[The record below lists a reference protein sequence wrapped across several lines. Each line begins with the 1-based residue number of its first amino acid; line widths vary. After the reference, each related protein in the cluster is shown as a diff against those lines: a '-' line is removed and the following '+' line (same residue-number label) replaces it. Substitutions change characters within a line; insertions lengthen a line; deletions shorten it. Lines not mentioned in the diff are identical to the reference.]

1 MPSASTR
8 RIRWS
13 CAETVGNAG
22 AYERGPCLCCQINPV
37 ELIAGELRHPEGG
50 FIRGE
55 PQTIGLAEALQHGR
69 DGGLVRSQVV
79 DAAPRLCGR
88 SLEVGEVQAALSLK
102 LPVSVSQRGVLSQ
115 NKKMAFL
122 QNLSVSSRHHL
133 GSFVLF
139 VTLRWS
145 KQALCSFWTR
155 PAKITRPLSHSVNFQ
170 NFDTTRFVLS
180 SFEPKYFQKF
190 PVITV

>member
-102 LPVSVSQRGVLSQ
+102 LPRFRFTTGGALPEQENGFFAEPFGQQLSP
-115 NKKMAFL
+115 
-122 QNLSVSSRHHL
+122 SRIL
-133 GSFVLF
+133 R
-139 VTLRWS
+139 TL
-145 KQALCSFWTR
+145 C
-155 PAKITRPLSHSVNFQ
+155 
-170 NFDTTRFVLS
+170 D
-180 SFEPKYFQKF
+180 FEVEQTGTLL
-190 PVITV
+190 IWD